1 MLEEY
6 CNDFGVCPRI
16 VHNFMPRLIFLLLLL
31 GPPLRFSAPP
41 ELIPIQKKLESLDPR
56 RFSDIAQTV
65 GLTSPGPPI
74 EVVLAPENSE
84 IARDVDAWIAGFA
97 STGQVGLEKI
107 VLFPARTPSY
117 PNGSLEDVLRHEV
130 AHILIS
136 RASAHRPIPR
146 WFNEGLAMSVERGW
160 RFQDYGQL
168 FYQMAVGSRVGLD
181 DLDRMFDRGQTERTR
196 AYAISGMLV
205 RDLLQRHGAAISAQ
219 ILTRMNDGAS
229 FDHAFETSVGM
240 TPPEAEADF
249 WQRQY
254 TWGAWL
260 PALTSSTTLWLVV
273 TALALLAIAR
283 RIMKDRAIEKK
294 WIEEGVDEPD
304 KEDSTHTEN

>member
-16 VHNFMPRLIFLLLLL
+16 VHIFMSLIFFLLLL

-41 ELIPIQKKLESLDPR
+41 ELAPIQKKLESIDPR
-56 RFSDIAQTV
+56 RFADIAATV

-84 IARDVDAWIAGFA
+84 VARQVDSWIAGFA
-97 STGQVGLEKI
+97 SPGPPESEMV

-146 WFNEGLAMSVERGW
+146 WFNEGLATSVERGW

-168 FYQMAVGSRVGLD
+168 FYQMAVGSRVTLD

-205 RDLLQRHGAAISAQ
+205 RSLLQRHGATISAQ
-219 ILTRMNDGAS
+219 ILMRMNDGAS
-229 FDHAFETSVGM
+229 FDHAFTQSVGM
-240 TPPEAEADF
+240 TPSEVEADF
-249 WQRQY
+249 WQQQY
-254 TWGAWL
+254 TWTYWL
-260 PALTSSTTLWLVV
+260 PALTSPTTLWLVV

-304 KEDSTHTEN
+304 KDDSADTE